1 MQLHLDE
8 ERLGQL
14 MTVAKQRGTTHSKAL
29 DSTSPSPTL
38 KSLRPCHL
46 AVL

>member
-14 MTVAKQRGTTHSKAL
+14 MAVAKQRGTTHSKVGNAF
-29 DSTSPSPTL
+29 
-38 KSLRPCHL
+38 
-46 AVL
+46 A